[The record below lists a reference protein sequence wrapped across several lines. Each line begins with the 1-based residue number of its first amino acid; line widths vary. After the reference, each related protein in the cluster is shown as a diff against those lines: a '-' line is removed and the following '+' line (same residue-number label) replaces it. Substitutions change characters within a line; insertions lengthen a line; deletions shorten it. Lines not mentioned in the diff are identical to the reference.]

1 MIGDIAAA
9 DGIINL
15 DASVAEIL
23 TEWEGN
29 SQKLAITYRHLLT
42 LHTISVSRAVL

>member
-1 MIGDIAAA
+1 MIGVIAAA

-15 DASVAEIL
+15 DAPVAGSL

-29 SQKLAITYRHLLT
+29 SQKLAIT
-42 LHTISVSRAVL
+42 